1 MQPPI
6 FSSEIIVQIDFRKIR
21 TIDGKASAGFEE
33 LVCQLAGLEPR
44 PTGARFHR
52 KGPGKD
58 GGLECFVRFANGT
71 EHGWQAKYSWAFDK
85 NLERSLSA
93 SIQSALQKH
102 PNLTKVFVCIPFDR
116 SDPLSKKQTQLEAFE
131 DWRTKEIT
139 AAGSQGRQLEID
151 IWDASAL
158 KSRLT
163 NPNGHHAGRILYW
176 FDTQFLSSNWFQ
188 RQFERSKAA
197 LGQRYTAETSVEL
210 PIRRALLGAAQN
222 PELLNSLRDHRG
234 KLREA
239 TNEFLAEFELSSDA
253 IVRMTSL
260 GALFDDVDRLPHDAW
275 PVAHWRDVLS
285 QGLEIVEQKYH
296 DEIRRVYAKSSDEA
310 DKKQDRSHHV
320 RRTLEKLERV
330 LMTLRAS
337 EWDMAVTPHLLIT
350 GEAGTGKSHLIAD
363 ACSHQLAKDRPAVLL
378 LGGQLTDADIWS
390 QISSQLG
397 LPMSYTRDQFLGALD
412 AAGEATGVRTLLCI
426 DAINERKGR
435 EIWPDRMAA
444 FLKDAEAYSNVVVVL
459 SCRSTYLKQIV
470 PPSLDK
476 TKLPRLDHSGFSMRD
491 ARKFLTLRNILL
503 PDQPF
508 VPSELRNPLFLK
520 VCCDALDRQGARR
533 FPKGLQG
540 VTEVFELYR
549 ASLCD
554 AVEARLKLAPRRKYP
569 AKAIEILAG
578 EIAKT
583 SDPNIDYDR
592 AAELLA
598 QFCGTSPNLD
608 SDLLEALSDEGLL
621 AIEPIRE
628 NGEDKEYVRFS
639 FERFGDHVAAR
650 AILDA
655 TLSDGSLPSSIA
667 PDAPLSIACSQW
679 STPEGVID
687 ALAIQLPERTG
698 IELPDAFEE
707 TKDRLYYC
715 ISAENIALRQRES
728 VTARSLELLEKWA
741 DPDEIWN
748 GRVHLAL
755 GSEGPF
761 GLHTFHEEL
770 AARSMPERDA
780 DWSIYVGHAADN
792 GREGDQELD
801 TPLHDLMD
809 WAMDAR
815 LGTLDDEAA
824 ENAAVIL
831 TWCLSTTFRRARDR
845 STKALV
851 SLLVAAPNCGP
862 ELVRRFETIN
872 DPYIG
877 ERLAAA
883 IYGAAM
889 QSAWGVA
896 ALAGVAQTIADR
908 YFVQNNPPVDLLW
921 RDHLVGLLDYAR
933 DRGCTFNVPTGT
945 RLQPPFNSP
954 WPLEYAPDMERDN
967 DPSNSATSWDIVDS
981 TGDHGDFAR
990 YVIKYAVQDWAA
1002 GGRQSALPRAAE
1014 LYQTWRTDFDASS
1027 TADERALVDDLIALR
1042 SSSNDWPYPGTE
1054 QGKRHQTLEKELCKL
1069 LGDQR
1074 YEAYRV
1080 HAGHWA
1086 TGRSDT
1092 WGADRAAHFNQGW
1105 AQRWICRRA
1114 HTLGWASDLHQS
1126 FDRSCASDRNNHT
1139 KERIGKKYQWI
1150 ALRELMA
1157 RISDHCGAVEHDRS
1171 QLLRDTVHRLRDM
1184 DPSHL
1189 MTKSHDWGWAEFNE
1203 PTFWMPKVPLLSPCS
1218 AEEAWEWFENERD
1231 FLDGEELLDLRPD
1244 VTGQKWLPLQNFQSF
1259 SGAGASAQSAH
1270 ISLKTW
1276 RRLTCL
1282 VVRDGDQSEA
1292 LKHLKGQMLTGSHD
1306 LGFGNDTWS
1315 EDFLGEYGWRAET
1328 DDEWTYEWARKWT
1341 EKPSPKMVMP
1351 SVKGRGLTFGL
1362 RQEASGY
1369 NFSLTQNL
1377 SVILPCP
1384 WLMQDLNVSLRDG
1397 RDLIY
1402 TDPHGTEVYKDPSVS
1417 MPGRSAGLIDQEAF
1431 LKYTSRAG
1439 LIPIW
1444 VVGGGKELFSE
1455 RQEEF
1460 GQRWFTSIWTL
1471 EAGVFQRYCLVTDE
1485 TRRRHGEGSDE
1496 ER

>member
-1 MQPPI
+1 M
-6 FSSEIIVQIDFRKIR
+6 QIDFKKIR

-44 PTGARFHR
+44 PEGSRFHR

-58 GGLECFVRFANGT
+58 GGLECFIRFADGT
-71 EHGWQAKYSWAFDK
+71 EHGWQAKYSWAFDN

-102 PNLTKVFVCIPFDR
+102 PNLTKIVVCIPFDR
-116 SDPLSKKQTQLEAFE
+116 SDPISKKQTQLEAFE
-131 DWRTKEIT
+131 NWRTKEID
-139 AAGSQGRQLEID
+139 AVESQGRQLEID
-151 IWDASAL
+151 LWDASAL

-163 NPNGHHAGRILYW
+163 NPSGHHAGRILYW
-176 FDTQFLSSNWFQ
+176 FDTQFLAPSWFQ
-188 RQFERSKAA
+188 DQFGRSKAA
-197 LGQRYTAETSVEL
+197 LGHRYTAETSVEL

-222 PELLNSLRDHRG
+222 PELLTSLRDHRS

-239 TNEFLAEFELSSDA
+239 TNEFLEEFKLSGEAIDA
-253 IVRMTSL
+253 MTSL
-260 GALFDDVDRLPHDAW
+260 GALFDDIDRLPRDAW
-275 PVAHWRDVLS
+275 PVTYWRNVLS
-285 QGLEIVEQKYH
+285 QGLEIVEQEYQ

-310 DKKQDRSHHV
+310 EKKQDQSHRA
-320 RRTLEKLERV
+320 RRTLETLERV
-330 LMTLRAS
+330 LATLRAS
-337 EWDMAVTPHLLIT
+337 EWDMAVTPHLLIA
-350 GEAGTGKSHLIAD
+350 GEAGTGKSHLLAD

-378 LGGQLTDADIWS
+378 LGGQLTDADIWP

-397 LPMSYTRDQFLGALD
+397 LPVSYTRDQLLGALD

-435 EIWPDRMAA
+435 EIWPDRIAA
-444 FLKDAEAYSNVVVVL
+444 FLKDAEAYPNVVVVL
-459 SCRSTYLKQIV
+459 SCRSTYLQQIV
-470 PPSLDK
+470 PSNLDK

-491 ARKFLTLRNILL
+491 ARKFLSLRNILL

-508 VPSELRNPLFLK
+508 LPGELRNPLFLK

-540 VTEVFELYR
+540 VTEVFEMYR
-549 ASLCD
+549 TSLCD
-554 AVEARLKLAPRRKYP
+554 AVEARLKLAPRRRYP
-569 AKAIEILAG
+569 AKAIKILAG

-583 SDPNIDYDR
+583 TDPIIDYDR

-598 QFCGTSPNLD
+598 PLCGPSPNLD

-621 AIEPIRE
+621 AIEPTRE
-628 NGEDKEYVRFS
+628 NGEDKDYVRFS
-639 FERFGDHVAAR
+639 FERFGDHVAAQ

-655 TLSDGSLPSSIA
+655 TLSDGALPSPLSSN
-667 PDAPLSIACSQW
+667 APLSIACAHQ
-679 STPEGVID
+679 STPQGVLD

-698 IELPDAFEE
+698 IELTDVFEKP
-707 TKDRLYYC
+707 KDWLYYC
-715 ISAENIALRQRES
+715 ISRENIALRRRES
-728 VTARSLELLEKWA
+728 VTARSLELLEERA

-748 GRVHLAL
+748 ARIHLAL
-755 GSEGPF
+755 GREGLF
-761 GLHTFHEEL
+761 GLDTFHQKL
-770 AARSMPERDA
+770 AAQPMPERDA
-780 DWSIYVGHAADN
+780 EWSIYVGHAADN

-815 LGTLDDEAA
+815 LKTLDDEAA
-824 ENAAVIL
+824 KNAAVIL

-851 SLLVAAPNCGP
+851 SLLVAAPECGP
-862 ELVRRFETIN
+862 ELIRRFEKVN

-883 IYGAAM
+883 MYGAAL
-889 QSAWGVA
+889 QSAWDDTE
-896 ALAGVAQTIADR
+896 LAGIAQTIADH

-933 DRGCTFNVPTGT
+933 HRGCTLNVPTET
-945 RLQPPFNSP
+945 RLQPPFDSP
-954 WPLEYAPDMERDN
+954 WPLEYAPDMEHGN
-967 DPSNSATSWDIVDS
+967 DPNNSATSWDIVAS
-981 TGDHGDFAR
+981 TGEHGDFAR
-990 YVIKYAVQDWAA
+990 YVINYAVQDWAA
-1002 GGRQSALPRAAE
+1002 GSRQSTLPTAAE
-1014 LYQTWRTDFDASS
+1014 LYQAWRADFDASS
-1027 TADERALVDDLIALR
+1027 TTEERTLVDDLIALR
-1042 SSSNDWPYPGTE
+1042 SSSNDWGYPGTA
-1054 QGKRHQTLEKELCKL
+1054 QGKRHKALEKQLCKL

-1080 HAGHWA
+1080 HAGHWP
-1086 TGRSDT
+1086 TGRSAT

-1114 HTLGWASDLHQS
+1114 HALGWSHDLHHR
-1126 FDRSCASDRNNHT
+1126 FDRNCTSDRNNHR

-1157 RISDHCGAVEHDRS
+1157 RISDHCGAVECDRS
-1171 QLLRDTVHRLRDM
+1171 QLLRGTVHKLRDM

-1203 PTFWMPKVPLLSPCS
+1203 PTFCMPKVPLLSPRS
-1218 AEEAWEWFENERD
+1218 VEEAWEWLDSERD
-1231 FLDGEELLDLRPD
+1231 FLDGEELLNLQPD
-1244 VTGQKWLPLQNFQSF
+1244 VKGQKWLPLQDFQSF
-1259 SGAGASAQSAH
+1259 TGAGASAQSAH
-1270 ISLKTW
+1270 IRMKTW

-1282 VVRDGDQSEA
+1282 VVRENDHAEA
-1292 LKHLKGQMLTGSHD
+1292 LKHLEGQMLTGSHD
-1306 LGFGNDTWS
+1306 LGFGNETWS
-1315 EDFLGEYGWRAET
+1315 EDFLGEFGWRAKI
-1328 DDEWTYEWARKWT
+1328 DDEWTHEWARKQI
-1341 EKPSPKMVMP
+1341 EKPFHASVTSPVE
-1351 SVKGRGLTFGL
+1351 GRGLTFGL

-1369 NFSLTQNL
+1369 NFSLVQNL

-1384 WLMQDLNVSLRDG
+1384 WLMRDLNMSLRDG

-1402 TDPHGTEVYKDPSVS
+1402 TDPNGAEIYKDPSVS
-1417 MPGRSAGLIDQEAF
+1417 MLGRSAGLIEREAF
-1431 LKYTSRAG
+1431 LKFASQKS

-1444 VVGGGKELFSE
+1444 VIGGGKELYSE
-1455 RQEEF
+1455 RREEY

-1471 EAGVFQRYCLVTDE
+1471 EAGVLRRCSLANEE
-1485 TRRRHGEGSDE
+1485 TRRRHGEGSDQKK
-1496 ER
+1496 R